1 MPTLKSIGA
10 ALAGAAL
17 ALAATVS
24 SASAGPTLD
33 KVRSRGVLVC
43 AVNTGLAGFAMPD
56 RQGNYQGLDAD
67 TCRAIAAAV
76 FGDATKVKFV
86 PSTAQQRFTLLQ
98 TGEVD
103 VLVRNTTWTLL
114 REAENGFL
122 FAPVTYYDG
131 QGFMV
136 AKKLG
141 VKSAKELNGATICV
155 QPGTTTELNLADYF
169 RTNHMSFK
177 PLVIEKLDEVEN
189 AFFSGR
195 CDAYTTDRS
204 GLAGT
209 RAAKAP
215 NPDDYVILPEVISK
229 EPLAPAVRQGD
240 DEWYDV
246 VRWTV
251 FAMIR
256 AEEKGVTSA
265 NVDAMT
271 KSTDPEI
278 QRMLGVTPGMG
289 KALHLDDKFA
299 YDIIKQVGNY
309 GEVFDRNVGPKSPL
323 KLERGLNRLWT
334 DGGLMYAMPFR

>member
-1 MPTLKSIGA
+1 MIIPRSIGA
-10 ALAGAAL
+10 ALAGAVVGFV
-17 ALAATVS
+17 ATVT
-24 SASAGPTLD
+24 AAQAGTLETV
-33 KVRSRGVLVC
+33 KSRGVVIC
-43 AVNTGLAGFAMPD
+43 AVNTGLEGFAMPD

-76 FGDATKVKFV
+76 LGDAQKVKFV

-240 DEWYDV
+240 DEWYDI
-246 VRWTV
+246 VRWSV
-251 FAMIR
+251 YAMIG

-271 KSTDPEI
+271 KSTDPEV

-289 KALHLDDKFA
+289 KALHLDDKWA
-299 YDIIKQVGNY
+299 YNIIKQVGNY
-309 GEVFDRNVGPKSPL
+309 GEVFDRNVGAKSHL

-334 DGGLMYAMPFR
+334 QGGLMYAMPFR

>member
-1 MPTLKSIGA
+1 MKYLKSLGAVMTAALLSLCWTGA
-10 ALAGAAL
+10 AE
-17 ALAATVS
+17 
-24 SASAGPTLD
+24 AGPTLD
-33 KVRSRGVLVC
+33 AVKSRGVVTC
-43 AVNTGLAGFAMPD
+43 GVSTGLAGFSMPD

-76 FGDATKVKFV
+76 LGDAKKVKFV
-86 PSTAQQRFTLLQ
+86 PATAEQRFTLLQ
-98 TGEVD
+98 AGEVD
-103 VLVRNTTWTLL
+103 VLTRNTTWTLL

-141 VKSAKELNGATICV
+141 VKSAKELDGATICV

-169 RTNHMSFK
+169 RTNHMQFK

-204 GLAGT
+204 GLAAT

-215 NPDDYVILPEVISK
+215 NPDDYIILPEVISK
-229 EPLAPAVRQGD
+229 EPLAPAVRHGD
-240 DEWYDV
+240 DEWFDI

-251 FAMIR
+251 FAMID

-265 NVDAMT
+265 NVDQML
-271 KSTDPEI
+271 KSDDPEV

-289 KALHLDDKFA
+289 KALHLPENWA
-299 YDIIKQVGNY
+299 YQVIKQVGNY
-309 GEVFDRNVGPKSPL
+309 GEVFERNVGPNTPL
-323 KLERGLNRLWT
+323 KLERGLNQLWT
-334 DGGLMYAMPFR
+334 KGGLMYGMPFR